1 MDRKTKLLAACA
13 IGAVAV
19 ILGAGIARCAIT
31 AATGGEESAIEETA
45 QTQAQE
51 KTASGQQDE
60 ESSLA
65 ECVGT
70 SWTSADGATL
80 SIISDAL
87 VERKDDQTTVTY
99 YEVESEKA
107 DAEGVSAD
115 ISTYTTA
122 KDTPKS
128 CVLRIDTSGDK
139 VTATCDAFQLAKSYT
154 LDAKAETELK
164 LAAHA
169 SRLNELMESDDSAIT
184 AAIAQWAATKSPYAT
199 TATWDGEVYVD
210 CNDDTVT
217 TGFTLDD
224 GAGTVVQLKYDGAT
238 GKLSAL

>member
-1 MDRKTKLLAACA
+1 MDKKTKLLAACA

-19 ILGAGIARCAIT
+19 IFGAGIARCAIT
-31 AATGGEESAIEETA
+31 TATGGGESAIEETA
-45 QTQAQE
+45 QTQSQVGVE
-51 KTASGQQDE
+51 SSQQDGE
-60 ESSLA
+60 IALSEY
-65 ECVGT
+65 VGT

-87 VERKDDQTTVTY
+87 IERKDGQTTVTY

-107 DAEGVSAD
+107 DADGVSAD
-115 ISTYTTA
+115 ISIYATA
-122 KDTPKS
+122 KDAPKAG
-128 CVLRIDTSGDK
+128 VLRIDASDDK
-139 VTATCDAFQLAKSYT
+139 VTASCDAFQLSKSYT

-164 LAAHA
+164 LAAHGT
-169 SRLNELMESDDSAIT
+169 RLNELMESDDAAIT
-184 AAIAQWAATKSPYAT
+184 AAIAQWAARKSPYAT

-210 CNDDTVT
+210 CNGNTVT
-217 TGFTLDD
+217 TGFALDD

>member
-19 ILGAGIARCAIT
+19 IFGAGIARCAIT
-31 AATGGEESAIEETA
+31 TATGGGESTLVESV
-45 QTQAQE
+45 QTQAQKE
-51 KTASGQQDE
+51 SGSGRQDKE
-60 ESSLA
+60 NSLS
-65 ECVGT
+65 EYVGT

-87 VERKDDQTTVTY
+87 IERKEGQTTVTY

-107 DAEGVSAD
+107 DADGVSAD
-115 ISTYTTA
+115 ISIYATA
-122 KDTPKS
+122 KDAPKAG
-128 CVLRIDTSGDK
+128 VLRIDASDDK
-139 VTATCDAFQLAKSYT
+139 VTASCDAFQLSKSYT
-154 LDAKAETELK
+154 LDAKAATELK
-164 LAAHA
+164 LAAHGI
-169 SRLNELMESDDSAIT
+169 RLNELMESDDAAIT
-184 AAIAQWAATKSPYAT
+184 AVIAQWAAKKSPYAT

-210 CNDDTVT
+210 CNGNTVT
-217 TGFTLDD
+217 TGFALDD